1 MLPYRQAIGDPKQ
14 VMENRQVHET
24 LESCVTTLRHLAF
37 EVKTLARWN
46 FSFSIYLF
54 IFHARRRVAQTFQ
67 FAVVSK
73 PSFYNQITS
82 PKHSPFQHE
91 SVSLNVFRHMKGH
104 LKEIQKH
111 ICRHPKCSL
120 QKS

>member
-1 MLPYRQAIGDPKQ
+1 MLPYRQAIRDPKQ

-24 LESCVTTLRHLAF
+24 LESCVTTLRRLAF

-54 IFHARRRVAQTFQ
+54 IFHARRRVAQTLQ

-73 PSFYNQITS
+73 PSFYNQKTS
-82 PKHSPFQHE
+82 RSIRR
-91 SVSLNVFRHMKGH
+91 SSMKVC
-104 LKEIQKH
+104 L
-111 ICRHPKCSL
+111 
-120 QKS
+120 

>member
-24 LESCVTTLRHLAF
+24 LESCVTTLRRLAF

-54 IFHARRRVAQTFQ
+54 IYFSCTPSCCSNVSICSRIQ
-67 FAVVSK
+67 AVV
-73 PSFYNQITS
+73 
-82 PKHSPFQHE
+82 
-91 SVSLNVFRHMKGH
+91 L
-104 LKEIQKH
+104 
-111 ICRHPKCSL
+111 
-120 QKS
+120 